1 MLKVY
6 LALGFALALIGLSVV
21 VQNKDLS
28 TYRVWSVIDSVS
40 AAPADADKNKGQ
52 EWNLWVKGRH
62 GDACAL
68 ELHVDSARYPQNI
81 DMQLYREIPSTANC
95 DGDEAFFDRRL
106 PLSDELIAGQPP
118 YLIINNQ
125 AWAIVYP
132 DERSDG
138 KSDGKPDEPPLFEA
152 RELLPLQIE
161 QAALLGSADIS
172 EQVELRIRGTQA
184 VGCDL
189 PELYSLRAFAESIAL
204 GAFNAIAAGIACPD
218 RLVPVD
224 EKVSFPATNAL
235 SDTLFKL
242 NAIPINELEMPQM
255 NPIDIVLTN
264 ILNVTVKIEKTDS
277 AQVSLDVQG
286 EHPDGCDLP
295 VLVSQARRGNTV
307 TVEVYREVPVDMLC
321 PMILRPYQAT
331 IDLEDDFAPGE
342 YIINV
347 NTYTQA
353 LKI

>member
-6 LALGFALALIGLSVV
+6 LALGFALVVIGLSVV

-28 TYRVWSVIDSVS
+28 TYRVWSAIDSVS
-40 AAPADADKNKGQ
+40 AAPADADADKNNGQ
-52 EWNLWVKGRH
+52 AWNLWVKGRH

-68 ELHVDSARYPQNI
+68 ELHVEIARYPQNI
-81 DMQLYREIPSTANC
+81 DIQLYREIPSTANC

-106 PLSDELIAGQPP
+106 PLTGALLAGQPP
-118 YLIINNQ
+118 YLIINSQ
-125 AWAIVYP
+125 VWAIVYP
-132 DERSDG
+132 VGRANG
-138 KSDGKPDEPPLFEA
+138 PPLFEA

-161 QAALLGSADIS
+161 QAALLGSPELS
-172 EQVELRIRGTQA
+172 EQYELRIRGAQA

-189 PELYSLRAFAESIAL
+189 PELYSLRAFTDSVAL
-204 GAFNAIAAGIACPD
+204 GAFNAIAADTACPD

-224 EKVSFPATNAL
+224 EKVTFPATNAL

-255 NPIDIVLTN
+255 NPIDKVLTN

-277 AQVSLDVQG
+277 AQVSLDVKG

-307 TVEVYREVPVDMLC
+307 TVEVYREVPADMLC